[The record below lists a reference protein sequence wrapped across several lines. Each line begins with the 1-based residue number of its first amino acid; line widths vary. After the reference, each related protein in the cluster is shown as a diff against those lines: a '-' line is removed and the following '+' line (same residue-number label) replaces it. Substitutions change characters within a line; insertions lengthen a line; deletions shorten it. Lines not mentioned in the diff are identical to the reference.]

1 MLTNRMVTRILRVV
15 PGADPDEYGIL
26 RIRKM

>member
-1 MLTNRMVTRILRVV
+1 MMVTRILREL
-15 PGADPDEYGIL
+15 PGADLDEYGML